1 MAREVE
7 MEATGFLH
15 LARLGIVS
23 MLCHPLSKLPPC
35 HPTICGSL
43 LVVDVVEVLLSDS
56 VVLGVDSEIVATF
69 GASPQVDHVL
79 RFAV

>member
-7 MEATGFLH
+7 IEATGFLH
-15 LARLGIVS
+15 LGKLGIVP

-43 LVVDVVEVLLSDS
+43 LVVDVVVLSDS

>member
-1 MAREVE
+1 MAREIE

-15 LARLGIVS
+15 LARLGIVP
-23 MLCHPLSKLPPC
+23 MLSHPLSKLPPC

-43 LVVDVVEVLLSDS
+43 LVVDVVVLSDS
-56 VVLGVDSEIVATF
+56 VVLGVDSEVVATF
-69 GASPQVDHVL
+69 GASPQVDHVF